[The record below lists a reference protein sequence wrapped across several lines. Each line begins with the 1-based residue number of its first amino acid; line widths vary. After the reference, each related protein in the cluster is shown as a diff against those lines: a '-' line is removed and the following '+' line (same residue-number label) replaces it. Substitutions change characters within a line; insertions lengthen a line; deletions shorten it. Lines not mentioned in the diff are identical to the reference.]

1 MFDEQYWEERYRS
14 QDAIWSGRPN
24 AFLVDEIDD
33 VAAGVA
39 LDVGSGE
46 GADAIW
52 LAERGWRV
60 TAVDI
65 SGTALSRGRTHA
77 LDRGAAVASRVEWL
91 RRDVLTWTPPTGAFD
106 LVSAQYMHL
115 PPAERAGLFARL
127 AAAVRAGGILLIVGH
142 HPSDLDTSVRRPRM
156 PELFFTAEEI
166 AATLDPAEW
175 DVVAA
180 EARPHPATDPEGRE
194 VTVHD
199 TVLHARRR
207 AGTDHAVSGPG
218 R

>member
-1 MFDEQYWEERYRS
+1 MFDEQYWEDRYRS

-24 AFLVDEIDD
+24 AVLVDEIGD
-33 VAAGVA
+33 VTPGLA

-65 SGTALSRGRTHA
+65 SGTALSRARGHA
-77 LDRGAAVASRVEWL
+77 EGRGAHVAGRIEWL
-91 RRDVLTWTPPTGAFD
+91 RRDVLGWVPAAGSYD

-115 PPAERAGLFARL
+115 PPAERRDLFARL
-127 AAAVRAGGILLIVGH
+127 ADAVRPGGILLIVAH
-142 HPSDLDTSVRRPRM
+142 HPSDLETSMRRPRM
-156 PELFFTAEEI
+156 PELFFTAEEV
-166 AATLDPAEW
+166 AASLDPGSW
-175 DVVAA
+175 DVLAA
-180 EARPHPATDPEGRE
+180 DARPHAATDPDGRE

-199 TVLHARRR
+199 TVLKARR
-207 AGTDHAVSGPG
+207 AASGTGEHASPD